1 MQYELYI
8 DVFFLVNFMMDYMM
22 LAITGKILRCS
33 ASCKRWCLGAA
44 VGSALT
50 CAVIVLP
57 ISYAFV
63 KFILFHGFVNIVM
76 IKTGLKIKWDRSF
89 FQAYIVFYIS
99 GFLLGGVFE
108 FFRPYIRVGSF
119 FFAFA
124 VVSYFVT
131 IGIWN
136 LLSFFNRQREFRYR
150 AVLIKGVKKI
160 EVTAILDTG
169 NTLRDPLTGAAVSVL
184 CKTVAEKLWEPED
197 LEGIRWITYHS
208 IGKSE
213 GVMPL
218 RRLDTIILLKKENI
232 VIKHPYIAI
241 SEEKVSDDKYALILN
256 PDLL

>member
-8 DVFFLVNFMMDYMM
+8 DVFFLVNFMMDYMI
-22 LAITGKILRCS
+22 LAVTGKILHCS
-33 ASCKRWCLGAA
+33 ASCKNLCLGAA
-44 VGSALT
+44 VGSAFT
-50 CAVIVLP
+50 CVVIVLP
-57 ISYAFV
+57 ISYTFV
-63 KFILFHGFVNIVM
+63 KFILFHGFVNVVM
-76 IKTGLKIKWDRSF
+76 IKTGLKIKWNRSF
-89 FQAYIVFYIS
+89 FQAYIVLYIS

-108 FFRPYIRVGSF
+108 FFRPYIRVSSLF
-119 FFAFA
+119 FFFA
-124 VVSYFVT
+124 VVSYFT
-131 IGIWN
+131 ATAIWN
-136 LLSFFNRQREFRYR
+136 VLVFFNRKREFRYR
-150 AVLIKGVKKI
+150 AILIKGAKKM

-197 LEGIRWITYHS
+197 MEGIRWITYHS

-218 RRLDTIILLKKENI
+218 RRLDTIIIPKKENI

-241 SEEKVSDDKYALILN
+241 SEDKVSDDKYALILN